1 MNKSHPF
8 IKGFLLSIL
17 LFTSTVMADALPW
30 ETETYTHYSEQEPLR
45 EMLQAMASAL
55 NTTAVIS
62 DDIDDVVSVYYREAA
77 PKTILNELSQAH
89 DLMWFYDGEA
99 LFVYK
104 KDEAQTGSV
113 TLKHMPVSEFTSTM
127 KKLGIFSDEFYWKE
141 LEEESL
147 IQFKGPERFV
157 TSVLQMAK
165 IVDVPRTSHQKVYK
179 WVDTKGVVNFSSRNP
194 NKGRTDSN
202 TNVTVLTKDNLY
214 AE

>member
-1 MNKSHPF
+1 MNKLHPF
-8 IKGFLLSIL
+8 INNLLISTL
-17 LFTSTVMADALPW
+17 LFASTAMAEDLPW
-30 ETETYTHYSEQEPLR
+30 KNEQYTHYSEQEPLS
-45 EMLQAMASAL
+45 EMLQAMASAQ

-62 DDIDDVVSVYYREAA
+62 GQVDDIVSVYYRKMSPER
-77 PKTILNELSQAH
+77 ILNQLSKAH

-127 KKLGIFSDEFYWKE
+127 KKLGILDKKFYWKE

-147 IQFKGPERFV
+147 VQFKGPERFV
-157 TSVLQMAK
+157 TSVLQMAN

-179 WVDTKGVVNFSSRNP
+179 WIDRNGVVNFSSRNP
-194 NKGRTDSN
+194 NKGRTDSS
-202 TNVTVLTKDNLY
+202 TSVTVLTKDNLY